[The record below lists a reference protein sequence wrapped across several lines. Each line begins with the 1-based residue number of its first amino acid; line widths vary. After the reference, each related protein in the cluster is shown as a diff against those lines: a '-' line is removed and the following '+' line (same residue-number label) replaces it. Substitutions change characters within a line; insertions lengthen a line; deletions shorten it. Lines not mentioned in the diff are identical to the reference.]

1 MIYIF
6 LKIAKIHYSCIRL
19 CTKFCLNLRE
29 LFLRENVSP
38 RKKRKKRT
46 EICFSP
52 RKKKKKDASHRERR
66 KKKNASQK
74 EANRKI
80 SGEFDDKDT
89 SDSECKAR
97 MTQITS
103 SIFNF
108 QFAIF
113 PRCR

>member
-29 LFLRENVSP
+29 LFLKENVSP

-52 RKKKKKDASHRERR
+52 RKKKKKGASHRE
-66 KKKNASQK
+66 AS
-74 EANRKI
+74 RKI

>member
-1 MIYIF
+1 MFKSSRIVSEGKCFSEKEEKEANRNMF
-6 LKIAKIHYSCIRL
+6 L
-19 CTKFCLNLRE
+19 
-29 LFLRENVSP
+29 
-38 RKKRKKRT
+38 T
-46 EICFSP
+46 EKEEKEGCFSP
-52 RKKKKKDASHRERR
+52 RKK

>member
-1 MIYIF
+1 M
-6 LKIAKIHYSCIRL
+6 
-19 CTKFCLNLRE
+19 
-29 LFLRENVSP
+29 FLRERRER
-38 RKKRKKRT
+38 RKRRMFLTEKEEKK
-46 EICFSP
+46 E
-52 RKKKKKDASHRERR
+52 ASHRE
-66 KKKNASQK
+66 AS
-74 EANRKI
+74 RKI

>member
-1 MIYIF
+1 M
-6 LKIAKIHYSCIRL
+6 
-19 CTKFCLNLRE
+19 
-29 LFLRENVSP
+29 FLRERRGRSEQ
-38 RKKRKKRT
+38 RKKRT

-52 RKKKKKDASHRERR
+52 RKKKKKEASHRE
-66 KKKNASQK
+66 AS
-74 EANRKI
+74 RKI